1 MFKMVFHGKNKNAL
15 KGILRHI
22 FAVFM
27 CDFFVNFDFAKG
39 EK

>member
-1 MFKMVFHGKNKNAL
+1 MFKMVLYEKNKNAL
-15 KGILRHI
+15 KCILRHI

-39 EK
+39 EI